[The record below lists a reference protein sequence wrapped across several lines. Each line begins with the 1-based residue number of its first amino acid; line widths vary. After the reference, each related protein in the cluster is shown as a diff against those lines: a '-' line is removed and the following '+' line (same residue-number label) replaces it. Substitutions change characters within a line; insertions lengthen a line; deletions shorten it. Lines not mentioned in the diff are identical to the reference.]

1 MPCVLP
7 RGRRRESPFCT
18 PATPQTK
25 AIGLPGAPMEVSQAE
40 PSARRMLYME
50 RARDG
55 GSRYT
60 RPAAFRDRGPIRV
73 GLSGLSDALGE
84 PARSS

>member
-25 AIGLPGAPMEVSQAE
+25 AIGLAGAPMEVSQAE
-40 PSARRMLYME
+40 PPPGR
-50 RARDG
+50 RARLDG
-55 GSRYT
+55 IG
-60 RPAAFRDRGPIRV
+60 D
-73 GLSGLSDALGE
+73 E
-84 PARSS
+84 